1 LVAATSV
8 VAHADPAPSVHAG
21 AEAAPAGAVG
31 EPVLKQELDGRRNV
45 RGCTVGDTC
54 ARPSDL
60 LREIDVELF
69 PRPGASPWIDERT
82 APPARL
88 DLGLAPRRAIKR

>member
-1 LVAATSV
+1 MTSRRLCFLAMRALVIVAAGAM
-8 VAHADPAPSVHAG
+8 VAHADPAPPIHAG
-21 AEAAPAGAVG
+21 AQTAPPVAVG

-54 ARPSDL
+54 SRPSDL

-69 PRPGASPWIDERT
+69 PRPGASPWLDERA
-82 APPARL
+82 AP
-88 DLGLAPRRAIKR
+88 